1 MAALDG
7 RVEAVRRF
15 NRFYTQ
21 KIGVLDE
28 GLLHSPYSLTEVRV
42 LYELAH
48 RDRPV
53 AAGLG
58 KELGLDAGYLSR
70 ILRGF
75 RAKGLVDRRPSDSDG
90 RQSVLSLTA
99 RGRRALAPLE
109 ARASEEI
116 AALLKRLPEPRQIR
130 LVGAMRIIESVLEP
144 FAGSQAPYLLRQHQ
158 PGDMGWVVQRHGELY
173 AEEYGWNERFEALVA
188 AIVARFIERFDPRR
202 ERCWIAERDGERLG
216 SVFLVKD
223 SGLTARL
230 RMLLVEPEARGLG
243 IGSRLVDECVR
254 FARQAGYRRIR
265 MWTQSILLAARKIY
279 RRAGFRVLREE
290 PEHHGFGKN
299 LIAETWELKL

>member
-58 KELGLDAGYLSR
+58 KGLGLDAGSLSR

-75 RAKGLVDRRPSDSDG
+75 RAKGIVDRRPSDSDG

-130 LVGAMRIIESVLEP
+130 LVGAMRIIESVLGP
-144 FAGSQAPYLLRQHQ
+144 VAGSQAPYLLRQHQ

-188 AIVARFIERFDPRR
+188 AIVARFVERFDPRR
-202 ERCWIAERDGERLG
+202 ERCWIAERDGVRLG
-216 SVFLVKD
+216 SVFLVKE

-230 RMLLVEPEARGLG
+230 RMLLVEPEARGPG
-243 IGSRLVDECVR
+243 IGSRLVDECIR
-254 FARQAGYRRIR
+254 FARQAGYRGIR
-265 MWTQSILLAARKIY
+265 LWTQSILLAARKIY